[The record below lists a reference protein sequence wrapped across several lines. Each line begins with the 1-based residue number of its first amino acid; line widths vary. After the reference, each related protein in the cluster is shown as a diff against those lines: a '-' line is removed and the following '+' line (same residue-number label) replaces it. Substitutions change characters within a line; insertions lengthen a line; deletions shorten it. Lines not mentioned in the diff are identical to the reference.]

1 MENHGKIM
9 ELCFWISVG
18 TLIDTNSIVD
28 RIAMAAFITPA
39 SAQFA
44 LEHQKIW
51 LSVHHLTESPGHR
64 HGHGQTYRRKSRSDH
79 DLRQIEDG
87 RQHHLGESPR
97 HLCWSKGNLQHRSH
111 SDYFCG
117 EKHHR
122 HNADS
127 HHMRSPGMKRHQI
140 GCHDNKGEVHQGSY
154 SSIDKPGRHLQ
165 TSSTDKPGRHLPTS
179 GHVKGNGSHGE
190 LQTGRQSH
198 RNHYV
203 HHFINHK
210 VWKYIYLQCDIIIIY
225 QCEIYFPSL
234 MPVPVIC
241 NHCSLSLH
249 PPPPPPYTHTHMQYR
264 DWPSVCRA
272 MTLSYPTVPSKCS
285 A

>member
-1 MENHGKIM
+1 
-9 ELCFWISVG
+9 
-18 TLIDTNSIVD
+18 
-28 RIAMAAFITPA
+28 MAAFITPA

-64 HGHGQTYRRKSRSDH
+64 HGHSQTCRRRSRSDH

-117 EKHHR
+117 DKHHR

-140 GCHDNKGEVHQGSY
+140 GCHDKKGEVHQGSY
-154 SSIDKPGRHLQ
+154 SSIDKPGRHL
-165 TSSTDKPGRHLPTS
+165 HTS

-190 LQTGRQSH
+190 LQNERQSH
-198 RNHYV
+198 RNHYL

-210 VWKYIYLQCDIIIIY
+210 VCTVQYHYDISLCDL
-225 QCEIYFPSL
+225 F
-234 MPVPVIC
+234 
-241 NHCSLSLH
+241 
-249 PPPPPPYTHTHMQYR
+249 
-264 DWPSVCRA
+264 
-272 MTLSYPTVPSKCS
+272 SKFD
-285 A
+285 AW